1 MVSIVFRWYYDTKT
15 KYYYGGDPIAWTQDP
30 RLPSA
35 ARFGVAPHRGG
46 PVPAEAGT
54 SSGAAAA
61 GSRGAAAAARSG
73 AGGASS
79 SGRDSA
85 AAAAG
90 VVQVKQRAVQV
101 VQHPLAQIGGHQ
113 MPVAGKIGGAKG
125 IGAAEDHA
133 KVRGASS
140 GV

>member
-1 MVSIVFRWYYDTKT
+1 MSLAVRWYYDPKT
-15 KYYYGGDPIAWTQDP
+15 KYYYGGDPIAWTQNP

-35 ARFGVAPHRGG
+35 AKFGVAPHRGG
-46 PVPAEAGT
+46 PVPAAAEGGSSGGAAG
-54 SSGAAAA
+54 SGAAAV
-61 GSRGAAAAARSG
+61 GSG
-73 AGGASS
+73 AGVAST
-79 SGRDSA
+79 SGRDS

-125 IGAAEDHA
+125 IGSADDHA
-133 KVRGASS
+133 KVSGAAL
-140 GV
+140 G